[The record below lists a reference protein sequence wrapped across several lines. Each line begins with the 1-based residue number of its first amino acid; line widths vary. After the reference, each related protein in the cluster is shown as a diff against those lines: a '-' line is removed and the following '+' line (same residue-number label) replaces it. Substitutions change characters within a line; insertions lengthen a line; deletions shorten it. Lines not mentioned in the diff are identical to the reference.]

1 MLTITQS
8 DINNVSSLVMN
19 LFDFPTLIEHTFD
32 CGSASGKLCVAD
44 VLFLKFSCLQQ
55 GQFICQ
61 IIKLSKKRQST
72 DGWKDNEKRE
82 ISFFNKY
89 SQVKWSHVS
98 CKENHYGGNDKLLV
112 AMCLNGLFASTD
124 DIVKVNLDA
133 NIAEDAF
140 SNENVINMVNQA
152 EPNNDNNA
160 IEKSEGSHQEEI
172 FNVGEKKSGN
182 DGEVTIGEGQYAKA
196 DIQPVV
202 DVLDE
207 GVVDEVGINEGN
219 QEKSH
224 QFDNSSPTE
233 EQSSDGRRRK
243 YKENLSGGDEK
254 NDKKAISNGK
264 KVW

>member
-1 MLTITQS
+1 M
-8 DINNVSSLVMN
+8 
-19 LFDFPTLIEHTFD
+19 
-32 CGSASGKLCVAD
+32 AD

-72 DGWKDNEKRE
+72 DGWKDSEKRE

-98 CKENHYGGNDKLLV
+98 CKENRYGGNDKLLV

-182 DGEVTIGEGQYAKA
+182 DGEVATGEGQYAKA

-207 GVVDEVGINEGN
+207 GVVDEDNNNEDIQEKSDVNGNDGEVATDYGQHTTADSHLASEELHGCLVPEVGINEGN

-233 EQSSDGRRRK
+233 EQSSDGRRKK

-254 NDKKAISNGK
+254 
-264 KVW
+264 